1 MSLEIKAL
9 LFAAIAAML
18 LGCGFAGGLRWDE
31 GVIQRMKADDARAA
45 LQARQQAD
53 QITAADAAL
62 ANANAAKDAA
72 TQQALATHATVVT
85 KEIPV
90 YVTAHQDA
98 TGCVTWGMLRVHDA
112 AALGVD
118 PSSLQPP
125 GGQSDDACSTVKPS
139 AFAAAVAGNYAIAI
153 ANAAQLN
160 DLEADIRGRVAA
172 FNKGALTA
180 PAK

>member
-1 MSLEIKAL
+1 M
-9 LFAAIAAML
+9 
-18 LGCGFAGGLRWDE
+18 G
-31 GVIQRMKADDARAA
+31 
-45 LQARQQAD
+45 
-53 QITAADAAL
+53 
-62 ANANAAKDAA
+62 ANAAKDAA
-72 TQQALATHATVVT
+72 TQQALAAHATVVT

-90 YVTAHQDA
+90 YVTTHQDA

-112 AALGVD
+112 AATGVD
-118 PSSLQPP
+118 PASLQPP
-125 GGQSDDACSTVKPS
+125 GGQSDDACSAVKPS
-139 AFAAAVAGNYAIAI
+139 AFAAAVAGNYAVAL